1 MLKKIKLDFDFLP
14 YIDADYT
21 QHTGS
26 CAKHQVKELTDVHEQ
41 YGGFPKSYCLEN
53 TMIHQLWWDKD
64 QIDYVEL
71 GRQLGIEVVTVSTIM
86 QPPGCTVP
94 LHRDTFYAI
103 NQKYPDRTELKVRAN
118 IYMEDYKIGQFIQY
132 QESDSYTTSTDWKAG
147 EGFLW
152 DSSVLHLST
161 NGGMQNK
168 YTMQISGFYND

>member
-71 GRQLGIEVVTVSTIM
+71 GRQLGIEVVLAQTGKQVKDFFGTA
-86 QPPGCTVP
+86 V
-94 LHRDTFYAI
+94 Y
-103 NQKYPDRTELKVRAN
+103 
-118 IYMEDYKIGQFIQY
+118 
-132 QESDSYTTSTDWKAG
+132 YT
-147 EGFLW
+147 
-152 DSSVLHLST
+152 
-161 NGGMQNK
+161 
-168 YTMQISGFYND
+168 